1 MCTVEIYMAFVAIL
15 NPSIS
20 GDDQGFRRGTPGDGT
35 MSGSVALRAAFESG
49 HTLDPV
55 VSSAPEPPAA
65 PQSGASAASVKGLQ
79 ELEPFFG
86 TPGHH
91 MFGAAHELALF
102 CCASQIKRRNVPS
115 FESGSDRELFSLFK
129 TLRQ

>member
-1 MCTVEIYMAFVAIL
+1 MASVAIL

-20 GDDQGFRRGTPGDGT
+20 GDDESFRRGTPGDGT
-35 MSGSVALRAAFESG
+35 MSGLVALRAAFESI
-49 HTLDPV
+49 DPV
-55 VSSAPEPPAA
+55 ILSSAPEAPAA
-65 PQSGASAASVKGLQ
+65 PQSGACAASVKGLK

-102 CCASQIKRRNVPS
+102 CCASQIKRRNVPL
-115 FESGSDRELFSLFK
+115 FESGCDRELFSLFK